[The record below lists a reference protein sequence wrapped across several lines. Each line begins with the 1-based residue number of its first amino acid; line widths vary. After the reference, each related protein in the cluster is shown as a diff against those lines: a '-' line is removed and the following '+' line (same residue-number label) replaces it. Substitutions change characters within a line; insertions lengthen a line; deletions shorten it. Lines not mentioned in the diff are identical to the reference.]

1 MKKSI
6 ISFIYPH
13 WNTLLDDSCSM
24 ALHVIGSKLCHL
36 LQGRKDFLTLINCV
50 WSNMSFGKSIIAI
63 IRKGGY
69 KTVEIYH
76 KWPTRTGRKYTTYG
90 KRKVLFHS
98 DLNFRVSIPLKP
110 TQIFFFSK
118 KIERKT
124 RSFCTG
130 STYFWESPRARNR
143 AQFIT
148 RSGVSGIKQVVH
160 WSSVYRRG
168 VGWGW

>member
-6 ISFIYPH
+6 ISFIYLH

-24 ALHVIGSKLCHL
+24 ALHVISSKLCHL
-36 LQGRKDFLTLINCV
+36 LQRRKDFLTLINCV

-110 TQIFFFSK
+110 TQIFFFFFLK
-118 KIERKT
+118 LKGKRVPFVQGRLIFGKT
-124 RSFCTG
+124 LVPETARS
-130 STYFWESPRARNR
+130 
-143 AQFIT
+143 
-148 RSGVSGIKQVVH
+148 
-160 WSSVYRRG
+160 SSRG
-168 VGWGW
+168 VVSVG

>member
-6 ISFIYPH
+6 ISFFYPH

-24 ALHVIGSKLCHL
+24 ALHVISGKLCHL
-36 LQGRKDFLTLINCV
+36 LQRRKDFLTLINCV
-50 WSNMSFGKSIIAI
+50 WSNMSFGKNIIAI

-110 TQIFFFSK
+110 TQIFFFFFLNWKENAFLLYRVDLFLGKPSCQK
-118 KIERKT
+118 
-124 RSFCTG
+124 
-130 STYFWESPRARNR
+130 PRAVHHEEWCQWDK
-143 AQFIT
+143 A
-148 RSGVSGIKQVVH
+148 SGALIFCL
-160 WSSVYRRG
+160 
-168 VGWGW
+168 

>member
-24 ALHVIGSKLCHL
+24 ALHVISGKLCHL
-36 LQGRKDFLTLINCV
+36 LQRRKDFLTLINCV
-50 WSNMSFGKSIIAI
+50 WSNISFGKSIIAI

-76 KWPTRTGRKYTTYG
+76 KWPTRTDESIQPMEREKFY
-90 KRKVLFHS
+90 FHS

-110 TQIFFFSK
+110 TQIFIFFLKNWK
-118 KIERKT
+118 KKRVLFVQGRLIFGKT
-124 RSFCTG
+124 LVPETARS
-130 STYFWESPRARNR
+130 
-143 AQFIT
+143 
-148 RSGVSGIKQVVH
+148 
-160 WSSVYRRG
+160 SSRG
-168 VGWGW
+168 VVSVG